1 MEIIKIDVNN
11 LTVQELQS
19 LYEANCRIVEKYS
32 FLKRHRGAEEY
43 EVLFLG
49 GFLGSSNELF
59 AIKDDLSFC
68 GILSFVKSADWGGKE
83 RYELTI
89 DLCDPIASKPL
100 IECLT
105 KFIQEKLAE
114 HGQIAIKT
122 YNNELATL
130 VEKLSCKIQLT
141 ANTYILDK
149 GDINANLLSKAAAEL
164 QAKNRDLR
172 IAYVN
177 ANSDE
182 YIKHYCDL
190 FMELQNDM
198 PDAAEEAFVHYEA
211 SPDKQR
217 QENETRA
224 KKNIAHNCYMIF
236 NAENEAVAMSNVSVN
251 NNDPRFPYQFMIG
264 VTEPYRGRGL
274 GRWMYAAMYKMLSE
288 DVNFEKMFVH
298 HHPTNIHAINI
309 SKWVG
314 YKFGYLETMYLV
326 GTGPN

>member
-1 MEIIKIDVNN
+1 MKITKIDVDN

-19 LYEANCRIVEKYS
+19 LYEANYCIVEKYS
-32 FLKRHRGAEEY
+32 FLKRHRDAEEY

-49 GFLGSSNELF
+49 GFSENSNELF
-59 AIKDDLSFC
+59 AINDDMSIF

-83 RYELTI
+83 QYELTI
-89 DLCDPIASKPL
+89 NLCDTAASKPL

-114 HGQIAIKT
+114 HGQIAMKT
-122 YNNELATL
+122 YNDELTAL
-130 VEKLSCKIQLT
+130 IERFSCKIQLR

-149 GDINANLLSKAAAEL
+149 QDIDASLLNKAAVEL
-164 QAKNRDLR
+164 QAKNSDLR
-172 IAYVN
+172 IAYVD

-190 FMELQNDM
+190 FMELQGDM
-198 PDAAEEAFVHYEA
+198 PDAAEAAFVRYEA
-211 SPDKQR
+211 YPDKQR

-224 KKNIAHNCYMIF
+224 KKNMVHHCYMIF
-236 NAENEAVAMSNVSVN
+236 NVENEAVAMSNVSVN

-264 VTEPYRGRGL
+264 VKEPYRGRGL
-274 GRWMYAAMYKMLSE
+274 GRWLYAAMYKMLSE
-288 DVNFEKMFVH
+288 DVDFEKMFVH

-314 YKFGYLETMYLV
+314 YEFGYLETTYIV
-326 GTGPN
+326 GN